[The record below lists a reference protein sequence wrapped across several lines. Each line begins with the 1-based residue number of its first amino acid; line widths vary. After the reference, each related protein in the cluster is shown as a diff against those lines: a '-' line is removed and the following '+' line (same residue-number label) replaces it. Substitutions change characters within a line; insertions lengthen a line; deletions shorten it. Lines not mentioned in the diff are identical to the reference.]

1 MKVIVVKKSV
11 RRYDPDI
18 SDYIIGIRESE
29 AEADALIEQDK
40 HKDDHPLMSNE
51 EWCSL
56 KYRYSSE
63 VESLMK
69 SERCSP
75 KRGGWLKKYPVDQ
88 ISKKKRQAYDELCEL
103 SGGMSF
109 VQFFAKYLSSSV
121 YWEDWQTNHSNDV
134 YLKHKYLVTAFLV
147 GTELTL
153 DEYKTLVEH
162 YSEVIDSD
170 KVSYYKE
177 YYDTKGEE
185 PTKEDFNNQ

>member
-1 MKVIVVKKSV
+1 MKVIAVKKSV

-40 HKDDHPLMSNE
+40 HKDDHPLMTNE

-56 KYRYSSE
+56 KHLYSYE

-69 SERCSP
+69 SEKCSP
-75 KRGGWLKKYPVDQ
+75 KRGGWLKKYPVAQ

-121 YWEDWQTNHSNDV
+121 YWENPFNDV

-153 DEYKTLVEH
+153 DEYKALVEH

-170 KVSYYKE
+170 EVSYYKE
-177 YYDTKGEE
+177 YYDTKGE
-185 PTKEDFNNQ
+185 DSNNQ